1 MLEAIV
7 AILVVLVAYVGW
19 LAIDIVRAS
28 KEYDQ
33 TRERLI
39 EKFGLQEPLAFEPP
53 VGYDQAK
60 QDRFNGLAP
69 LFLNLPSKIQT
80 QPDECLEALDA
91 SRLKSLLSAAHEIAD
106 RQAINFSPDPKRL
119 VSVTAT
125 IRSLRVLLFEFSK
138 GGTDSSRCLTLAAQY
153 LDADRSPPLLIYQL
167 QKYSQVQVLCKTLNQ
182 KLLSCPSEAS
192 LRELEEVI
200 HKIQPRD
207 QWSQWLIAEAHYSLT
222 LEPDLRSK
230 QWKQNLKVSSTGSLY
245 SLLFQIPFF
254 TSETAMRAY
263 NALQFSE
270 YGLVFARFQ
279 NQTVTLKSFDEYR
292 ILTSQRQYR
301 GRAVLEN
308 ALSKRGETS
317 LYIFSL
323 ALAEFEIAKKLVEIW
338 RGYQTSHSVP
348 NSFNE
353 PDGVRFERT
362 KSGFEISCEGVR
374 YAVKV

>member
-1 MLEAIV
+1 MLEASV
-7 AILVVLVAYVGW
+7 AIVVVLVAYVGW
-19 LAIDIVRAS
+19 LAIDIVRAA
-28 KEYDQ
+28 KEYGR

-39 EKFGLQEPLAFEPP
+39 EKFGLHEPLVFEPP
-53 VGYDQAK
+53 VGYDKVK
-60 QDRFNGLAP
+60 QDRFDELAP

-80 QPDECLEALDA
+80 QPNECLEGLDA
-91 SRLKSLLSAAHEIAD
+91 SRFKSLLSAAHEIAD
-106 RQAINFSPDPKRL
+106 RQAMNFSSDPNRP

-125 IRSLRVLLFEFSK
+125 IRAVRVLLFEFSK
-138 GGTDSSRCLTLAAQY
+138 GGPDSSRCLTSATQF
-153 LDADRSPPLLIYQL
+153 LDSDRSPRILIYQL
-167 QKYSQVQVLCKTLNQ
+167 QKYAQLQVICKALNQ

-230 QWKQNLKVSSTGSLY
+230 QWRQNLKVSSTGSLY

-292 ILTSQRQYR
+292 ILTSQGQYR
-301 GRAVLEN
+301 GRAILES
-308 ALSKRGETS
+308 ALSKRGEAS

-374 YAVKV
+374 YAVKI